1 MRKNNTTTTAT
12 AFVMVDGKQVD
23 VDVAG
28 VSLDAIIAE
37 MVDATKTV
45 YGANIRIAAKLNDL
59 MAFDWFDVE
68 HQEVSDNAK
77 ALKPH
82 KAAVLA
88 GFKLAGHSNPSKAY
102 ADIRKYGRN
111 LRAGYSA
118 NGDTMADGSPR
129 PDAGNG
135 EADADNGANPAK
147 RSPMLRNIEELTKL
161 WKFNAGLDATPEKI
175 AAAQSHITAALAA
188 LGIDV
193 RTIK

>member
-1 MRKNNTTTTAT
+1 MRKNTKAVAFTAAPAVAGSEDT
-12 AFVMVDGKQVD
+12 AIDLN
-23 VDVAG
+23 VAG
-28 VSLDAIIAE
+28 VTLDALIDE

-59 MAFDWFDVE
+59 MPFDWFDIE
-68 HQEVSDNAK
+68 YREVSENAK
-77 ALKPH
+77 ILAPH
-82 KAAVLA
+82 KAAVLD
-88 GFKLAGHSNPSKAY
+88 GFRRSKHTNESKAY

-111 LRAGYSA
+111 LRAGYAA
-118 NGDTMADGSPR
+118 NGKTMADGSPL
-129 PDAGNG
+129 PEGA
-135 EADADNGANPAK
+135 ADADNGANPAK

-161 WKFNAGLDATPEKI
+161 WKFNAGLDATPDKV